1 VDLDPD
7 LGSSPSYLC
16 LPRSFSWWLPFA
28 EVVFNSAGNVIYG
41 LQLEQ
46 EVDEESKFETS
57 FKTFDA
63 GDYSII
69 ATTETK
75 KSILGLC
82 PSWDDLT
89 LAVVEQVLYCASY
102 FFNSVYSV
110 TDV

>member
-1 VDLDPD
+1 MPMSASQFLMVASL
-7 LGSSPSYLC
+7 
-16 LPRSFSWWLPFA
+16 A

-89 LAVVEQVLYCASY
+89 LAVVEQVMYRTL
-102 FFNSVYSV
+102 SV
-110 TDV
+110 

>member
-1 VDLDPD
+1 MSMSASQFLMVTSL
-7 LGSSPSYLC
+7 
-16 LPRSFSWWLPFA
+16 A

-89 LAVVEQVLYCASY
+89 LAVVEQVP
-102 FFNSVYSV
+102 YSV
-110 TDV
+110 LSWDV